1 MNNFYM
7 NIYDNTTGRVWK
19 EKFDTWTKFYKRYC
33 KLKHSKKLWV
43 LSHSNLDQESDI
55 DEIRRVNK

>member
-1 MNNFYM
+1 MNLTMNNFYM

-19 EKFDTWTKFYKRYC
+19 EEFDTWTKFYKRYC

-43 LSHSNLDQESDI
+43 LSHSKLD
-55 DEIRRVNK
+55 